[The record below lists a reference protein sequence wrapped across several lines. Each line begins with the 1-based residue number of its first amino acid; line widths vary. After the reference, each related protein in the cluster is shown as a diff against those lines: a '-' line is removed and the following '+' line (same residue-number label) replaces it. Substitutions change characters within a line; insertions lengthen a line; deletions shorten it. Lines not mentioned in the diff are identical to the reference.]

1 MKMRCS
7 RTAIP
12 MTAASSAPGAT
23 SIIVVTSWPA
33 ARNARTEVA
42 ALIGQKAHSPLR
54 LHKHRFLMGKHI
66 CRIGDGGV
74 NVVAG
79 EMRIGLQQILLR
91 GAFGQFPQ
99 NQLHGDPGAADDR
112 LPEHHLGIDLYPT
125 L

>member
-7 RTAIP
+7 RTASS

-42 ALIGQKAHSPLR
+42 ALVGQKPHLPLR
-54 LHKHRFLMGKHI
+54 LQRHRFLVGKHI

-79 EMRIGLQQILLR
+79 EMRIGLQQVLLR
-91 GAFGQFPQ
+91 GAFGQFSQ
-99 NQLHGDPGAADDR
+99 NQLHRNAG
-112 LPEHHLGIDLYPT
+112 
-125 L
+125 